1 MDIQGLVAQ
10 QGDLID
16 NIFLNVER
24 AGIDVEQGKEQL
36 DKAKKLM
43 ERNRKMKIIAC
54 IVLAIVVLI
63 ILLVILIEFNAF
75 SSSPSSSQNTVTIIK
90 EIHHYY
96 NETNPTSE
104 NPTSTESLPKQETT
118 SHAIVVTDEPLIVL
132 PDS

>member
-43 ERNRKMKIIAC
+43 ERNRKMKIVAC

-63 ILLVILIEFNAF
+63 ILLVLLIEFNAF

-96 NETNPTSE
+96 NETN

-118 SHAIVVTDEPLIVL
+118 SHATVVTDEPLIVL